1 MDQLA
6 YVIGQEEAALKQF
19 INALNDEQI
28 ALKAGNTDALDGI
41 VDNKNRHIE
50 SLGRLAHQR
59 NLLLRNAGLAQD
71 REGLRAWGK
80 KSAQSGLIEVFLQL
94 ADEAREL
101 NRLNGQLIAMRL
113 NSTQAA
119 LAALTPHRAPSQGL
133 YGPKGQTSFSTGYR
147 LIDTV

>member
-6 YVIGQEEAALKQF
+6 YVVGQEEVALKQF
-19 INALNDEQI
+19 AKTLNDEQV
-28 ALKAGNTDALDGI
+28 ALKSGNADAIEGLI
-41 VDNKNRHIE
+41 EVKNRQIE
-50 SLGRLAHQR
+50 SLGRLAQQR
-59 NLLLRNAGLAQD
+59 NQLLRAAGFALD
-71 REGLRAWGK
+71 RDGLISWGK
-80 KSAQSGLIEVFLQL
+80 KSAQAGLIDAFLAL

-101 NRLNGQLIAMRL
+101 NRVNGQLIAMRL